1 MTILIIRA
9 HPFLTSRHVFQADSR
24 NRGIAPN
31 LLLVESDITMKTTG
45 LALIVFLMLP
55 SLAHAQEKDKLF
67 TAARIGVW
75 TTQAMD
81 LAVTQR
87 VLGAG
92 TGQEANP
99 ILGWTMRDPYVA
111 AATKVG
117 GALAIDY
124 LLRRVHRTNRKTAI
138 WTGIGVTAAYS
149 FVLVHNWQ
157 VMKAG
162 ELGRR

>member
-1 MTILIIRA
+1 MR
-9 HPFLTSRHVFQADSR
+9 RHTRRTASHLLKPRHCAD
-24 NRGIAPN
+24 
-31 LLLVESDITMKTTG
+31 LLLVESDIDMKTSL
-45 LALIVFLMLP
+45 LALIVFLALP
-55 SLAHAQEKDKLF
+55 SLAHAEDKDKPF
-67 TAARIGVW
+67 TAVRISMW

-87 VLGAG
+87 ILGAG
-92 TGQEANP
+92 TGREANTLMGP
-99 ILGWTMRDPYVA
+99 TMRDPFVA

-124 LLRRVHRTNRKTAI
+124 LLRYAHRKNRKAAI

-149 FVLVHNWQ
+149 VVLAHNWQ

-162 ELGRR
+162 ERRRR

>member
-1 MTILIIRA
+1 
-9 HPFLTSRHVFQADSR
+9 
-24 NRGIAPN
+24 
-31 LLLVESDITMKTTG
+31 MKTIV
-45 LALIVFLMLP
+45 LALIVLLMLP
-55 SLAHAQEKDKLF
+55 SLAHAEDKDKLF
-67 TAARIGVW
+67 TAVRIGMW

-92 TGQEANP
+92 TGREANT
-99 ILGWTMRDPYVA
+99 LMGWTMSDPYVA

-117 GALAIDY
+117 GAFAIDY
-124 LLRRVHRTNRKTAI
+124 LLRKAHGRSRMAAI

-149 FVLVHNWQ
+149 VVLVHNWQ

>member
-1 MTILIIRA
+1 
-9 HPFLTSRHVFQADSR
+9 
-24 NRGIAPN
+24 
-31 LLLVESDITMKTTG
+31 MKTTA
-45 LALIVFLMLP
+45 LALLVFLTLP
-55 SLAHAQEKDKLF
+55 SLARAQDKQDRLPSLPQAEVKQDKLF
-67 TAARIGVW
+67 TAVRIAMW

-92 TGQEANP
+92 TGREANT
-99 ILGWTMRDPYVA
+99 LMGSAMRDPFVA

-117 GALAIDY
+117 GTLALDY
-124 LLRRVHRTNRKTAI
+124 LLRHTHRRNRTAAI

-149 FVLVHNWQ
+149 IVLVHNWQ
-157 VMKAG
+157 VMRAG

>member
-1 MTILIIRA
+1 M
-9 HPFLTSRHVFQADSR
+9 
-24 NRGIAPN
+24 
-31 LLLVESDITMKTTG
+31 
-45 LALIVFLMLP
+45 
-55 SLAHAQEKDKLF
+55 
-67 TAARIGVW
+67 W

-92 TGQEANP
+92 TGREANT
-99 ILGWTMRDPYVA
+99 LMGWTMRDPYVA

-124 LLRRVHRTNRKTAI
+124 LLRKTHRKNRKAAI

-149 FVLVHNWQ
+149 VVLVHNWQ
-157 VMKAG
+157 VMRAG
-162 ELGRR
+162 ELRRR

>member
-1 MTILIIRA
+1 
-9 HPFLTSRHVFQADSR
+9 
-24 NRGIAPN
+24 
-31 LLLVESDITMKTTG
+31 MKTTA
-45 LALIVFLMLP
+45 LALVVFLTLP
-55 SLAHAQEKDKLF
+55 SLAHAEDKKNDKLF
-67 TAARIGVW
+67 TAVRIGVW

-92 TGQEANP
+92 TGQEANT
-99 ILGWTMRDPYVA
+99 LMGWTMRDPYMA

-124 LLRRVHRTNRKTAI
+124 LLRQAHRKNRKAAI
-138 WTGIGVTAAYS
+138 WSAIGVTAAYS
-149 FVLVHNWQ
+149 VVLVHNRQ

-162 ELGRR
+162 ELRRR

>member
-1 MTILIIRA
+1 MRRRTRRTA
-9 HPFLTSRHVFQADSR
+9 GR
-24 NRGIAPN
+24 
-31 LLLVESDITMKTTG
+31 LLSYTLNVTGSNEATG
-45 LALIVFLMLP
+45 LALIVFLALP
-55 SLAHAQEKDKLF
+55 SLAHAQDKEAKQDQLF
-67 TAARIGVW
+67 TAVHIGMF

-81 LAVTQR
+81 LSVTQR
-87 VLGAG
+87 ALGAG
-92 TGQEANP
+92 TGREANS
-99 ILGWTMRDPYVA
+99 LMGWTMSDPYMA

-124 LLRRVHRTNRKTAI
+124 LLRRTHRKNRTMAI

-149 FVLVHNWQ
+149 IALVHNWQ

>member
-1 MTILIIRA
+1 
-9 HPFLTSRHVFQADSR
+9 V
-24 NRGIAPN
+24 
-31 LLLVESDITMKTTG
+31 KTTL
-45 LALIVFLMLP
+45 LALIVFLTLP
-55 SLAHAQEKDKLF
+55 SLAHAQDKQDKKDDKLF
-67 TAARIGVW
+67 TAVRIGMW

-92 TGQEANP
+92 TGREANT
-99 ILGWTMRDPYVA
+99 LMGWTMRDPYMA

-124 LLRRVHRTNRKTAI
+124 LLRQAHRRNRKAAI

-157 VMKAG
+157 VMRAG
-162 ELGRR
+162 ETGRR

>member
-1 MTILIIRA
+1 
-9 HPFLTSRHVFQADSR
+9 
-24 NRGIAPN
+24 
-31 LLLVESDITMKTTG
+31 MKATV

-55 SLAHAQEKDKLF
+55 SLAHAEDKDKLF
-67 TAARIGVW
+67 NAVRIGMW

-92 TGQEANP
+92 TGREANTA
-99 ILGWTMRDPYVA
+99 IGWAMRDPYVA

-117 GALAIDY
+117 GAFAIDY
-124 LLRRVHRTNRKTAI
+124 LLRQTHRKNRMAAI
-138 WTGIGVTAAYS
+138 WTGIGVTAAYGI
-149 FVLVHNWQ
+149 VLVHNRQ
-157 VMKAG
+157 VMRAG

>member
-1 MTILIIRA
+1 
-9 HPFLTSRHVFQADSR
+9 
-24 NRGIAPN
+24 
-31 LLLVESDITMKTTG
+31 MKTTL

-55 SLAHAQEKDKLF
+55 SLAHADDKNDKNDKLF
-67 TAARIGVW
+67 TAVRIGMW

-92 TGQEANP
+92 TGREANT
-99 ILGWTMRDPYVA
+99 LMGWTMRDPYVA
-111 AATKVG
+111 AVTKVG

-124 LLRRVHRTNRKTAI
+124 LLRYQHRKNRKAAI

-149 FVLVHNWQ
+149 FVLVHNRQ

-162 ELGRR
+162 EAGRR

>member
-1 MTILIIRA
+1 MRRHTRPPA
-9 HPFLTSRHVFQADSR
+9 SRLLER
-24 NRGIAPN
+24 RGIAPIVYWPN
-31 LLLVESDITMKTTG
+31 LTSKMKTTL
-45 LALIVFLMLP
+45 LALIVFLILP
-55 SLAHAQEKDKLF
+55 SLAHAQDKREDKLF
-67 TAARIGVW
+67 TAVRVGVW

-92 TGQEANP
+92 TGREANT
-99 ILGWTMRDPYVA
+99 LMGWTTGDPYLA

-124 LLRRVHRTNRKTAI
+124 LLRKTHQRSRKVAI
-138 WTGIGVTAAYS
+138 WTGIGVTAGYGL
-149 FVLVHNWQ
+149 VLAHNYQ
-157 VMKAG
+157 VMRAG

>member
-1 MTILIIRA
+1 
-9 HPFLTSRHVFQADSR
+9 
-24 NRGIAPN
+24 
-31 LLLVESDITMKTTG
+31 MKTTA
-45 LALIVFLMLP
+45 LALIVFLTLP
-55 SLAHAQEKDKLF
+55 SLAHAEDKQDKLF
-67 TAARIGVW
+67 TAVRIGIW

-92 TGQEANP
+92 TGREANT
-99 ILGWTMRDPYVA
+99 LVGWTMSDPYVA

-124 LLRRVHRTNRKTAI
+124 LLRQMHRRNRTAAI
-138 WTGIGVTAAYS
+138 WTGIGVTTAYS
-149 FVLVHNWQ
+149 IVLVHNWQ
-157 VMKAG
+157 VMRAG

>member
-1 MTILIIRA
+1 
-9 HPFLTSRHVFQADSR
+9 
-24 NRGIAPN
+24 
-31 LLLVESDITMKTTG
+31 MKTTA
-45 LALIVFLMLP
+45 LALIVFLTLP
-55 SLAHAQEKDKLF
+55 SLAHAEEKDKQDKLF

-92 TGQEANP
+92 AGQETNA
-99 ILGWTMRDPYVA
+99 LMGWTMRDPALA

-124 LLRRVHRTNRKTAI
+124 LLRQAHRKNRKAAI
-138 WTGIGVTAAYS
+138 WSAIGVTAAYS
-149 FVLVHNWQ
+149 IVLCSCTTGKWWR
-157 VMKAG
+157 
-162 ELGRR
+162 ELEN

>member
-1 MTILIIRA
+1 LQTRWVRRCRLSTATTTKTI
-9 HPFLTSRHVFQADSR
+9 V
-24 NRGIAPN
+24 
-31 LLLVESDITMKTTG
+31 
-45 LALIVFLMLP
+45 LALIVFLALP
-55 SLAHAQEKDKLF
+55 SSAHAEDKLF
-67 TAARIGVW
+67 TAVRIGVW

-92 TGQEANP
+92 TGREANT
-99 ILGWTMRDPYVA
+99 LMGWTMRDPYVA

-124 LLRRVHRTNRKTAI
+124 LLRQAHRRNRMAAI
-138 WTGIGVTAAYS
+138 WTGIGVTTAYS
-149 FVLVHNWQ
+149 FVLVHNRR
-157 VMKAG
+157 VMTAG

>member
-1 MTILIIRA
+1 
-9 HPFLTSRHVFQADSR
+9 
-24 NRGIAPN
+24 
-31 LLLVESDITMKTTG
+31 MKTTV
-45 LALIVFLMLP
+45 LALIVFLTLP
-55 SLAHAQEKDKLF
+55 SLAHAEDKDKLF
-67 TAARIGVW
+67 TAVRMGMW

-92 TGQEANP
+92 TGREANA
-99 ILGWTMRDPYVA
+99 LTGWAMSDPYVA

-124 LLRRVHRTNRKTAI
+124 LLRTTHRRSRMAAI

-149 FVLVHNWQ
+149 VVLVHNRQ
-157 VMKAG
+157 VMRAG
-162 ELGRR
+162 ELRRR